1 MIKNYRNNTLEKQAF
16 IGRLAR
22 GLWKVIRYP
31 YYWGLSRDPKTYL
44 NYISSL
50 ASKGGRKLSPEMLK
64 LLQESHMHDIGKI
77 VRYSLNP
84 AKRTKALNLLDLLK
98 THKNFAGNKQ
108 YQKILNAISGQI
120 KRNKNLQELYEKAYQ
135 NFLQEATLWNKV
147 WGGALRGYVFTPLK
161 LGSLGVTAGALPL
174 ALYQR
179 GLGVSFNPE
188 NVNIYLDA
196 LVREERLKRL
206 NQYLP
211 SRGIGQRVS
220 AANKLGYLIPL
231 LFAL

>member
-1 MIKNYRNNTLEKQAF
+1 ME
-16 IGRLAR
+16 
-22 GLWKVIRYP
+22 
-31 YYWGLSRDPKTYL
+31 
-44 NYISSL
+44 
-50 ASKGGRKLSPEMLK
+50 
-64 LLQESHMHDIGKI
+64 
-77 VRYSLNP
+77 
-84 AKRTKALNLLDLLK
+84 
-98 THKNFAGNKQ
+98 
-108 YQKILNAISGQI
+108 
-120 KRNKNLQELYEKAYQ
+120 
-135 NFLQEATLWNKV
+135 V

-179 GLGVSFNPE
+179 GLGASFNPE